1 MNKKKDTPEGDVE
14 TEQKERTERAKM
26 AIRAGQFQITRVGP
40 QQWSVQNGEK
50 LPYSVSL
57 EGDIWVCTCMDYQQR
72 GPTILCKHIEGVR
85 LSEAAQSTIEL
96 VKENPMKHPESKT
109 EETIT
114 ERFER
119 ILWELRQP
127 LDMSR
132 VKRRQAPGLGSVPY
146 LEGFD
151 VIDRANAIFGFA
163 WSFDLISEPL
173 IARWHKKILVWNQ
186 QERRK
191 VPVTDANG
199 NFQTEEV
206 GLVYITG
213 KVTVELNGRLYTHSD
228 LGRCIFTGDTPEAL
242 DMALAGS
249 ATDCLKRCFRQL
261 GEQFGNSLYDKEI
274 AQSAGL
280 EQGHE
285 SGSGNSGSTALP
297 ASSKSPAP
305 ASAARKYGDGTS
317 VNGNASEQEAFDNYK
332 KATGN
337 APASKEALRAWLAS
351 RQQRAASPSVAA

>member
-1 MNKKKDTPEGDVE
+1 MSKKTDTYEGEVGK
-14 TEQKERTERAKM
+14 EQKERTERAK
-26 AIRAGQFQITRVGP
+26 ASIRAGQFQITRVGP
-40 QQWSVQNGEK
+40 QQWSVQNGGK

-72 GPTILCKHIEGVR
+72 GPDILCKHIEGVR
-85 LSEAAQSTIEL
+85 LSEAAQSSIETA
-96 VKENPMKHPESKT
+96 KENSMEHTQTNP
-109 EETIT
+109 EETIK
-114 ERFER
+114 ERFDR

-151 VIDRANAIFGFA
+151 VINRANEIFGYA

-173 IARWHKKILVWNQ
+173 IARWHKKIMVWNQ

-191 VPVTDANG
+191 IPVTDANG

-213 KVTVELNGRLYTHSD
+213 KVTVELNGKLYTHSD

-261 GEQFGNSLYDKEI
+261 GEQFGNCALWHTMVVFLT
-274 AQSAGL
+274 QLGRAGRTL
-280 EQGHE
+280 VGQWLTW
-285 SGSGNSGSTALP
+285 S
-297 ASSKSPAP
+297 
-305 ASAARKYGDGTS
+305 RKAMGT
-317 VNGNASEQEAFDNYK
+317 
-332 KATGN
+332 
-337 APASKEALRAWLAS
+337 
-351 RQQRAASPSVAA
+351 VACH

>member
-1 MNKKKDTPEGDVE
+1 MSKKTDTPEGEVGK
-14 TEQKERTERAKM
+14 EQKERTERAKA

-57 EGDIWVCTCMDYQQR
+57 EGETWVCTCMDYQQR
-72 GPTILCKHIEGVR
+72 GPDILCKHIEGVR
-85 LSEAAQSTIEL
+85 LSEAAQSSIESS
-96 VKENPMKHPESKT
+96 KENLMEHPESKT
-109 EETIT
+109 EETIK
-114 ERFER
+114 ERFDR

-206 GLVYITG
+206 GPGVHHRQGHRGTERQVLHPLGPRPLHLHRRYPG
-213 KVTVELNGRLYTHSD
+213 GAGYGPGRL
-228 LGRCIFTGDTPEAL
+228 GDGLLEAL
-242 DMALAGS
+242 
-249 ATDCLKRCFRQL
+249 
-261 GEQFGNSLYDKEI
+261 
-274 AQSAGL
+274 
-280 EQGHE
+280 
-285 SGSGNSGSTALP
+285 LP
-297 ASSKSPAP
+297 A
-305 ASAARKYGDGTS
+305 AR
-317 VNGNASEQEAFDNYK
+317 
-332 KATGN
+332 
-337 APASKEALRAWLAS
+337 
-351 RQQRAASPSVAA
+351 